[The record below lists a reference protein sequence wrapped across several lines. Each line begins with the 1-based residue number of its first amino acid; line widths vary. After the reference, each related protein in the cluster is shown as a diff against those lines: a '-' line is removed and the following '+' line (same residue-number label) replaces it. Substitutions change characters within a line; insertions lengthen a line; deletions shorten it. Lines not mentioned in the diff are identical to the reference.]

1 MDQTPKLNALAD
13 KCIENVILS
22 ENWGC
27 CGFAGDKGLN
37 NPELNKSAT
46 RYSND
51 GIKNINSGYSTSR
64 TCEIGMMTHSNIDYK
79 SIAYL
84 VRDYIYQPVK

>member
-1 MDQTPKLNALAD
+1 MWIIFLLSFLSLKAH
-13 KCIENVILS
+13 VIYI
-22 ENWGC
+22 
-27 CGFAGDKGLN
+27 FFFGLN

>member
-1 MDQTPKLNALAD
+1 MPAFWDSLP
-13 KCIENVILS
+13 ILFDDEFLS
-22 ENWGC
+22 SSIYRSS
-27 CGFAGDKGLN
+27 GFAGDKGLN

-46 RYSND
+46 KYLND
-51 GIKNINSGYSTSR
+51 GLKNIISGYSTSR

-84 VRDYIYQPVK
+84 VRDYIYQTVK